1 MASNPKTETQYRK
14 KIDKVKGMCK
24 ECIKEII
31 KMRTLK
37 EKQDSK
43 S

>member
-1 MASNPKTETQYRK
+1 MDTKAGQKTQYH
-14 KIDKVKGMCK
+14 DKVDKIKDICK

-31 KMRTLK
+31 EMRTLK
-37 EKQDSK
+37 EKQDNK

>member
-1 MASNPKTETQYRK
+1 MDTQTGQKTQYRDK
-14 KIDKVKGMCK
+14 VDKVKDICK

-31 KMRTLK
+31 KMRVLK